1 MLPPQGSMQKWID
14 KSKEKIKE
22 IVEQAQTKFNL
33 PLRTAFV
40 GYRDF
45 DCLQDRYEVCD
56 FKSEAELDQVS
67 CLN

>member
-1 MLPPQGSMQKWID
+1 MQKWID

-40 GYRDF
+40 GYRDL
-45 DCLQDRYEVCD
+45 DCRPSDQYVVCD
-56 FKSEAELDQVS
+56 FMSEAELDQAS
-67 CLN
+67 CLD